1 MSKSK
6 SFKVNSPKVL
16 SAAIDSE
23 VVIVNLDSGD
33 YYSLL
38 KTGVEVWSAIEK
50 GMSYDGILMNL
61 AQNYTGSPQEITATV
76 NEFISKL
83 EQENLIS
90 VEEIQANQEVNISA
104 LENENDANKTKPK
117 FEPPAFEKFTD
128 MEDLLLLDPIHE
140 VDESAGWPNVK

>member
-50 GMSYDGILMNL
+50 GMS
-61 AQNYTGSPQEITATV
+61 
-76 NEFISKL
+76 
-83 EQENLIS
+83 
-90 VEEIQANQEVNISA
+90 
-104 LENENDANKTKPK
+104 
-117 FEPPAFEKFTD
+117 
-128 MEDLLLLDPIHE
+128 
-140 VDESAGWPNVK
+140 